1 MEFSS
6 GLRQVEGQPVSR
18 SDIDASYIP
27 ERQCQQEGR
36 EKQNSTTITLNPTS
50 NI

>member
-18 SDIDASYIP
+18 YDTDASYIP
-27 ERQCQQEGR
+27 ERQCQQENR
-36 EKQNSTTITLNPTS
+36 TIITMDPTS
-50 NI
+50 

>member
-27 ERQCQQEGR
+27 EPQCQQEKR
-36 EKQNSTTITLNPTS
+36 EKQNGAFITLNPTS
-50 NI
+50 